1 MSVTMSK
8 PVTES
13 VTDAIL
19 EINDLAFAYGGV
31 WALDGCSFSVPRGEV
46 TGLIGPNGAGKSTLI
61 ETLSGFLNPSRG
73 SIVFD
78 GTDITGYSPAQTA
91 RAGIIRTFQT
101 ARMLPR
107 LPVIE
112 NVMIGALRQSGENP
126 FRAVFRRRSWAD
138 EEAGLRRE
146 ALDLLRWLGLSDHVD
161 QQAGTLSGGQR
172 RLLEIARAL
181 MARPKLLLLD
191 EPAAGVFPQTINL
204 IADRVREIAAQG
216 VTVVMVAHNMSF
228 LSRVADDTVVMAEG
242 KVLTR
247 GSLDFVRAHSEV
259 VAAYLGNSETTK

>member
-1 MSVTMSK
+1 MTKSMTQSAI
-8 PVTES
+8 
-13 VTDAIL
+13 DAIL
-19 EINDLAFAYGGV
+19 DIKDLAFAYGGV

-61 ETLSGFLNPSRG
+61 ETLSGFLKPSRG
-73 SIVFD
+73 SIVFE
-78 GTDITGYSPAQTA
+78 GTDITGYGPAQSA
-91 RAGIIRTFQT
+91 RAGIVRTFQT

-112 NVMIGALRQSGENP
+112 NVMIGAMTQSGENA
-126 FRAVFRRRSWAD
+126 FRAVFRRRQWA
-138 EEAGLRRE
+138 EQEAALRQE
-146 ALDLLRWLGLSDHVD
+146 ALELLRWLGLRDHVD

-181 MARPKLLLLD
+181 MAHPKLLLLD
-191 EPAAGVFPQTINL
+191 EPAAGVFPETINL

-247 GSLDFVRAHSEV
+247 GSLEFVRSHSEV
-259 VAAYLGNSETTK
+259 VAAYLGSSESAK